1 MNRIQNIEHE
11 IKKLSRNELRTFR
24 TWFREYDTAVWDA
37 QIEDD
42 IISGKLDKLAQD
54 SILAHKKGR
63 SKQI

>member
-11 IKKLSRNELRTFR
+11 IKKLSNAELRAFR
-24 TWFREYDTAVWDA
+24 AWFLKHDSEIWDE
-37 QIEDD
+37 QIENDVL
-42 IISGKLDKLAQD
+42 SGKLDKLAQD